1 MPGSK
6 IIFDPG
12 LYFFIPGLTFHLAM
26 SIIKSVFNMTCP
38 RCRKGRLFT
47 EPFKWSDPLAMPE
60 KCAICGQRTE
70 PEPGFYFG
78 AMFISYIISGFVLLG
93 ISLGAVFIFGW
104 SVIQAMALVLLIGAL
119 GYIRL
124 LRLSRSIWIH
134 LVVKY
139 DPSTV

>member
-6 IIFDPG
+6 FIFDPG
-12 LYFFIPGLTFHLAM
+12 LYFYDFDLTGTMTNL
-26 SIIKSVFNMTCP
+26 IKSIFKMTCP

-47 EPFKWSDPLAMPE
+47 EPFVLKNPLAMPE
-60 KCAICGQRTE
+60 KCEHCGQRTE

-93 ISLGAVFIFGW
+93 ISLGSVFIFGW
-104 SVIQAMALVLLIGAL
+104 SVVQAMALVLIIGAL

-134 LVVKY
+134 IVVKF
-139 DPSTV
+139 DATAV

>member
-1 MPGSK
+1 
-6 IIFDPG
+6 
-12 LYFFIPGLTFHLAM
+12 M
-26 SIIKSVFNMTCP
+26 SILKSVFKMTCP
-38 RCRKGRLFT
+38 RCRKGQLFS
-47 EPFKWSDPLAMPE
+47 EPFKLSDPLSMPE
-60 KCAICGQRTE
+60 KCPDCGQRTE

-93 ISLGAVFIFGW
+93 ISLGSVFIFGW

-134 LVVKY
+134 IVIKY
-139 DPSTV
+139 DASAA